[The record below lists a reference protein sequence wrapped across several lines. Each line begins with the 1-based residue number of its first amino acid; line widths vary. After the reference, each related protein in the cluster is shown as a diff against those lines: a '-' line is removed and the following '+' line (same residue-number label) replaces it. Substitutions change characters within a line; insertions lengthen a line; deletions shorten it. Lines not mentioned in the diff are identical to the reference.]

1 MVMKKL
7 ISIIFIFVCFCITFS
22 FSVKGENDES
32 LSSDTEQVT
41 EFTEKISDDIKNA
54 ADDSVNEILE
64 ENDISVE
71 NPGGVN
77 NISVGSVINKVVTM
91 FTDSLKSPLIM
102 LGKIIAITLLLVTV
116 QNMAPE
122 GSSVISTFNTI
133 GVLSTVTVMYD
144 SIYTSIETVESSLN
158 RLSDFMISY
167 VPIFS
172 SVTAVGGSVSASGS
186 YYAMTLI
193 ACEVIGMVGSKVI
206 MPFLSIVMA
215 ISLVSSI
222 NPNLQFSGAAES
234 IKKACQWILGGLAT
248 VFVGL
253 LSIQGMT
260 GSATDS
266 LITRTAKFAASSFIP
281 IIGGA
286 VSEAYSTLYSSLGV
300 IRTGVGTIGIIVIVI
315 MVLPPIISIIASK
328 FAISLAQIISGLFSQ
343 KECCEFLK
351 SVNAVLSIGL
361 SVVICFSLIFII
373 STAVLMLMAMN
384 ISI

>member
-7 ISIIFIFVCFCITFS
+7 ISIIFIFACFSITFS

-206 MPFLSIVMA
+206 MPFLSIVMV